1 MSAANKAWAS
11 LLKRDLE
18 ELRLHNEDVAK
29 NISEDTKLKMEE
41 VKVNFMDTLR
51 KLEERDSEL
60 SKLKRKEATR
70 AMNQGTV
77 RDPSTKVKTPSS
89 YQETD
94 EDEKTARDRAI
105 LTAELKKKQARQRA
119 KDERSRLLQQLQGKD
134 EARKIAEARED
145 H

>member
-18 ELRLHNEDVAK
+18 ELRLYNEDVAK

-119 KDERSRLLQQLQGKD
+119 KDERSRKRTRQERLQKQ
-134 EARKIAEARED
+134 ERISNV
-145 H
+145 

>member
-18 ELRLHNEDVAK
+18 ELRLYNEDVAK

-94 EDEKTARDRAI
+94 EDEMTARDRAR
-105 LTAELKKKQARQRA
+105 LNVDLKTKHSKQTEA
-119 KDERSRLLQQLQGKD
+119 DERLRLLQQLRGKD
-134 EARKIAEARED
+134 EAK
-145 H
+145 